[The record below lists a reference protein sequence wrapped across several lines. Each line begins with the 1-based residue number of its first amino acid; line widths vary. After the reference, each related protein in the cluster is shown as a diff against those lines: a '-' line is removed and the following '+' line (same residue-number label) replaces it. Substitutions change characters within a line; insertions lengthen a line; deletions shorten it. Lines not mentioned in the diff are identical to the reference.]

1 MTEPQL
7 GQLFAGLTVFCWA
20 TSATMFEY
28 AGRRIGSVIVNFLRL
43 LIAVAMLGLI
53 CTVTRGRFLPTDMP
67 QHVLMWI
74 TISGLFGFFVCDMC
88 LFRAFVLAGARRAL
102 LMLSLSPCFA
112 AVLDVITGQ
121 APTPQMLLG
130 MVITLTGV
138 MCVISRRS
146 AAHETPHSKR
156 ELRIGI
162 VLGICAAL
170 FQALGA
176 STADIALRDDYDPI
190 AATFVRASAGTVAF
204 GFLIVFAQRTRDVVA
219 GVQNGRAMT
228 ALTIGAFFGPV
239 VGVTLFLAS
248 ISRVQPS
255 VTQTILVTIPVIML
269 PIAHFSGRDRITTG
283 SVLGT
288 VVAVAGVIV
297 LCWR

>member
-7 GQLFAGLTVFCWA
+7 GQLFAGLTAICWA

-28 AGRRIGSVIVNFLRL
+28 AGRRIGSVVVNFLRL
-43 LIAVAMLGLI
+43 LIAVLMLGLV
-53 CTVTRGRFLPTDMP
+53 CTFTRGRFIPTDMP
-67 QHVLMWI
+67 QHVLVWI
-74 TISGLFGFFVCDMC
+74 TISGLLGFFVCDMC

-112 AVLDVITGQ
+112 AVLDVLIVN

-130 MVITLTGV
+130 MAITLAGV
-138 MCVISRRS
+138 MYVISQRS
-146 AAHETPHSKR
+146 SSHETPHSKR
-156 ELRIGI
+156 ELRTGI
-162 VLGICAAL
+162 ALGVCAAL

-176 STADIALRDDYDPI
+176 STADIALRDDYDPL

-204 GFLIVFAQRTRDVVA
+204 GLLILFTLRTRDVAA
-219 GVQNGRAMT
+219 GTRDGRAMT
-228 ALTIGAFFGPV
+228 ALTIGALFGPV
-239 VGVTLFLAS
+239 IGVTLFLAS

-255 VTQTILVTIPVIML
+255 VTQTILATIPVIML
-269 PIAHFSGRDRITTG
+269 PIAHFSGRDRITG
-283 SVLGT
+283 GAIVGT
-288 VVAVAGVIV
+288 LIAVTGVIV